1 MYDAPFDFGVV
12 LGWILVAVVVV
23 LLAARAVRA
32 EWRAVRPG
40 PRGVGVRVLD
50 AGLDVSLFVAVA
62 ALLAT
67 LLAVIV
73 TTFASFG

>member
-1 MYDAPFDFGVV
+1 MYDAPFDLGVV
-12 LGWILVAVVVV
+12 IGWILVAVVVV

-50 AGLDVSLFVAVA
+50 AGLDVALFVAVVG
-62 ALLAT
+62 LLAT
-67 LLAVIV
+67 LLAVIIA
-73 TTFASFG
+73 TFAAFG

>member
-1 MYDAPFDFGVV
+1 MYDAPFDLGV
-12 LGWILVAVVVV
+12 LIGWILVAVVVV

-50 AGLDVSLFVAVA
+50 AGLDVALFVAVVG
-62 ALLAT
+62 LLAT
-67 LLAVIV
+67 LLAVIIA
-73 TTFASFG
+73 TFAAFG